1 MAKKAAP
8 NEHTSKPV
16 AKKASE
22 LLSDP
27 KSSAKVKS
35 VAASGHPTNRKHR
48 RKKVNLKKPR
58 PR

>member
-1 MAKKAAP
+1 MAKKAP

-35 VAASGHPTNRKHR
+35 VAASALSQAPNKPKTPP
-48 RKKVNLKKPR
+48 KKGK
-58 PR
+58 